1 MNATEPSDE
10 WSYKVNFWKTEIYE
24 GKKKTTYY
32 VRWSVETNKND
43 FKERFTSSSLAE
55 SFRSDLVSAARKGE
69 PFHITKGLPASM
81 LREKKAVVSW
91 YEHACAYADMKWP
104 DSAPKSRVGVAE
116 TLAAV
121 TPVLLTT
128 RKGMPDPDILRRA
141 LYTWSFR
148 TGSRMTGNPPV
159 EAKPPAELA
168 EAIRWVEKN
177 TLPITAFGDPAI
189 VRAALDAISKKLDGT
204 KAADKT
210 IARKRAVLHAALE
223 YAVELRHFERNPL
236 MTISKKAPRIAESV
250 DPAALP
256 DRRRGK
262 ALLDAVGKQG
272 KSGPRLVAYFACTYY
287 AAMRPAE
294 VSALHL
300 ADFIPPTKQGG
311 WGEFRLRR
319 SAPAVAAAWTDSR
332 SGRREN
338 RQLKHRAKKD
348 FRVVPCQPVLAAI
361 LAKHIEDFG
370 VAPDGSLFRGARGG
384 PLSDSVTGRAWQQ
397 ARTDAL
403 SKEDFDAGVALRP
416 YDLRHAC
423 VTGWLNAGVDPAQV
437 AEWAGHSVAVLLRV
451 YVRCIVGRDEIA
463 RKRIEAAF
471 TEEEDQFEEPQEPEQ
486 ADPQEDDDK

>member
-1 MNATEPSDE
+1 MKKSNDRTSVRNTSSNERSSITSRGSTAHEHAAVVRAPGRGSFEAPTATVEPSP
-10 WSYKVNFWKTEIYE
+10 
-24 GKKKTTYY
+24 
-32 VRWSVETNKND
+32 
-43 FKERFTSSSLAE
+43 AE
-55 SFRSDLVSAARKGE
+55 
-69 PFHITKGLPASM
+69 
-81 LREKKAVVSW
+81 AVD
-91 YEHACAYADMKWP
+91 AQL
-104 DSAPKSRVGVAE
+104 DSANGLVAE

-121 TPVLLTT
+121 TPVLLAT
-128 RKGMPDPDILRRA
+128 RNGMPDRDTLRKA

-159 EAKPPAELA
+159 EAEPPAELA
-168 EAIRWVEKN
+168 KAVRWVEKN
-177 TLPITAFGDPAI
+177 TLPITALADPTL

-223 YAVELRHFERNPL
+223 YEVELGHFDRNPL
-236 MTISKKAPRIAESV
+236 MKVSKKAPKIAEGV

-256 DRRRGK
+256 DRRRAK
-262 ALLDAVGKQG
+262 ALLEAVGKQG
-272 KSGPRLVAYFACTYY
+272 KSGPRLIAYFACICY

-294 VSALHL
+294 VSALRS
-300 ADFIPPTKQGG
+300 ADFIPPTKPSG

-319 SAPAVAAAWTDSR
+319 SAPAVAAEWTDSR

-361 LAKHIEDFG
+361 LAKHIKDFG

-384 PLSDSVTGRAWQQ
+384 PLSDSVTGLAWRQ
-397 ARTDAL
+397 ARADAL
-403 SKEDFDAGVALRP
+403 NKEDFKAGVALRP

-471 TEEEDQFEEPQEPEQ
+471 TEDEDAIEEPQDPEQ
-486 ADPQEDDDK
+486 ENPQEDGDK